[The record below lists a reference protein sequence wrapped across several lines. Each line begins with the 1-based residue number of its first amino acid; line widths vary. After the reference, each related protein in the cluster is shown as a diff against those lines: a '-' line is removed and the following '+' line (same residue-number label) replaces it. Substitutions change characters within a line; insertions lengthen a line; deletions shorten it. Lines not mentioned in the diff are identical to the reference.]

1 VSRFADMRRFALP
14 LVIMVAVA
22 AIAVPTCRMVGC
34 DMDMG
39 SMPLMPFNGPIVSSA
54 CGGQWEFSSG
64 PAGILPSGTDALS
77 LTLMAAFAVAVVL
90 LAPQV
95 AGHPV
100 LVRVSNPPPPPE
112 DPLGERFRV

>member
-1 VSRFADMRRFALP
+1 MSRFADMRRFALP

-34 DMDMG
+34 DMGMG
-39 SMPLMPFNGPIVSSA
+39 AMSFLPFNGPHLSST

-64 PAGILPSGTDALS
+64 PAGIMPSGTDTLL
-77 LTLMAAFAVAVVL
+77 LTLMAAFAAAVVL
-90 LAPQV
+90 LAPQLTSR
-95 AGHPV
+95 PV
-100 LVRVSNPPPPPE
+100 LVRVSNPPPPPD